1 MNKRP
6 IKETSVA
13 RDSTNTNTPNLP
25 FRIGHGY
32 DVHRFGEG
40 DHLILGGVSIPYHAG
55 FIAHS
60 DGDVLIHALCDA
72 LLGAIGA
79 GDIGQHFPDNDKR
92 YENIDSQL
100 LLQKVIGMVHEQDY
114 LIANIDT
121 TIIAQ
126 SPKLSAYIQSMRK
139 QLAGIFSLPVSH
151 LNIKATTTEQLGFI
165 GREEGIAVHAV
176 VMIYNQAF

>member
-1 MNKRP
+1 MKQKAQP
-6 IKETSVA
+6 A
-13 RDSTNTNTPNLP
+13 

-40 DHLILGGVSIPYHAG
+40 DFIVLGGVKIPHHSA

-72 LLGAIGA
+72 LLGAIAA
-79 GDIGQHFPDNDKR
+79 GDIGRHFPDTDQR
-92 YENIDSQL
+92 YENIDSTVLLEQTNQL
-100 LLQKVIGMVHEQDY
+100 LIKAGY
-114 LIANIDT
+114 AIANIDL

-126 SPKLSAYIQSMRK
+126 SPKMAPHISAMTQNIVDVLRTTKSQ
-139 QLAGIFSLPVSH
+139 
-151 LNIKATTTEQLGFI
+151 LNIKATTTETLGFT

-176 VMIYNQAF
+176 AMLYRNTD